1 MGDFTMKKIRNIIL
15 IVIPILALLL
25 FLLVSWLLER
35 TPKNPA
41 GTVGNRAGNLM
52 NNGLFCEQDGVVY
65 FSNPYDYDS
74 LYSMTPEETNFKKI
88 STVGVSSINAGG
100 NYLYYYQKHSGNG
113 SGLGYIR
120 NTVGMYRIKKNGK
133 SALCLKRDPVGILT
147 LIDNSI
153 YYQHHIN
160 QTGIYLDRIS
170 IDKSSEETLFSQM
183 LSPASVSGGKIYYH
197 GVDTDHYLYAYDTAT
212 KTSTLLWDHNLWN
225 PIVEGD
231 SVYFMDLESNYE
243 LHRYNLY
250 SGEHEVL
257 TTDRIDTFN
266 VYGDMIYYQ
275 VSSNEPALMRMRVDG
290 SEKEVVSYGIFN
302 NLNITSQY
310 VYFTEYN
317 KPAPVYHQS
326 TFGAVNVGVF
336 QAPAAE

>member
-1 MGDFTMKKIRNIIL
+1 MKKARIFLITIL
-15 IVIPILALLL
+15 SVLVLLL
-25 FLLVSWLLER
+25 LLGVSWLLER

-41 GTVGNRAGNLM
+41 GTVGNTGGNLI

-65 FSNPYDYDS
+65 FSNPYDYDA
-74 LYSMTPEETNFKKI
+74 LYSMAPEETAFKKLG
-88 STVGVSSINAGG
+88 TVGVSSINAGG
-100 NYLYYYQKHSGNG
+100 NYLYYYQNHSGNG
-113 SGLGYIR
+113 SGLGFVVK
-120 NTVGMYRIKKNGK
+120 TVGMYRSKKNGK
-133 SALCLKRDPVGILT
+133 GALCLKRDPVGILT
-147 LIDNSI
+147 LIDNAV
-153 YYQHHIN
+153 YYQHYTSK
-160 QTGIYLDRIS
+160 TGTYLDRIA
-170 IDKSSEETLFSQM
+170 IDKSSEETLFTQM
-183 LSPASVSGGKIYYH
+183 LSPASVSSGKIYYH

-212 KTSTLLWDHNLWN
+212 KTSALLWEHNLWN

-231 SVYFMDLESNYE
+231 YAYFMDLESNYQ

-250 SGEHEVL
+250 SGEHEAL

-275 VSSNEPALMRMRVDG
+275 ISSAEPALMRMRTDG

-317 KPAPVYHQS
+317 KPTPVYHQS

-336 QAPAAE
+336 QPPAAAE